1 VPVIVGVVSDTHGR
15 MHPRTLDALTGVA
28 RIVHAGDVGDPA
40 ILDLLSGVAPVTAVR
55 GNVDRGALAAS
66 LSETEVVELQGVS
79 LYVLHDLGA
88 LDVDPAAAGF
98 HAVISGHSHVPRI
111 ETRQGVLYVNPGSCG
126 PRRFSL
132 PTTMARVTIADGR
145 VAAEIVTLA

>member
-1 VPVIVGVVSDTHGR
+1 VIVGVVSDTHGR

-145 VAAEIVTLA
+145 VAAEIVTLSSG

>member
-1 VPVIVGVVSDTHGR
+1 VIVGVVSDTHGR